1 MRSIARCVLPV
12 LVGPSTAVTLRMRF
26 ARSRLIRHHPH
37 LEIVAEALQSVV
49 TISRA
54 DGKKAAPPEGTCARR
69 SCAPKRLEVRVR
81 SMQQSD
87 LRLTVQDDIHALR
100 DDG

>member
-26 ARSRLIRHHPH
+26 ARSRLIRHYPH
-37 LEIVAEALQSVV
+37 QDIVAEALQSVG

-54 DGKKAAPPEGTCARR
+54 QGKKAAPPQGTCARR
-69 SCAPKRLEVRVR
+69 ASASKKLEVRVR
-81 SMQQSD
+81 SMQQCD
-87 LRLTVQDDIHALR
+87 LRLTVQDDIHAL
-100 DDG
+100 